1 MDLMHILISFD
12 GRINRQPFW
21 LFFIGIGVIESVLA
35 LIFGV
40 DTALGQSVLGLFSI
54 VVIWPSLAVLI
65 KRWHDRD
72 KSGWWVLINLIPIFG
87 VIWTWIECGLFR
99 GTAGPNRFGDDPI
112 ALSTQAAIEQD

>member
-1 MDLMHILISFD
+1 MDLRYILISFD

-21 LFFIGIGVIESVLA
+21 LFFIGIGVIESVLT

-40 DTALGQSVLGLFSI
+40 DNALGQLVLGLFSI

-72 KSGWWVLINLIPIFG
+72 KSGWWVLINLIPIIG
-87 VIWTWIECGLFR
+87 VIWTWIECGFVR
-99 GTAGPNRFGDDPI
+99 GTEGPNRFGTDPL
-112 ALSTQAAIEQD
+112 ATSAPAAIEQD